1 MKRRM
6 TLSLAFAG
14 AMVLLLVGSAPA
26 EVIVNTAEPFERVV
40 FVPCADG
47 GAGEEVL
54 LTGFLHVLITE
65 TTDAN
70 GVAHFMSHFQPMGIV
85 GTGLTTDDMY
95 RGTGVE
101 KETTNNASPPP
112 SEDTFVSNFR
122 IIGQG
127 PGNNFLLHQLFH
139 VTVNANGEVT
149 VEVDN
154 LSVDCK

>member
-6 TLSLAFAG
+6 TLSLVFAG
-14 AMVLLLVGSAPA
+14 AMVLLFVGSAPA
-26 EVIVNTAEPFERVV
+26 EVLVNTAEPFEAVF

-54 LTGFLHVLITE
+54 LTGFLHVLMTE
-65 TTDAN
+65 TQDAKGN
-70 GVAHFMSHFQPMGIV
+70 LHFMSHFQPMGIV

-101 KETTNNASPPP
+101 KETTKDASPPP